1 MAANVHIAQFLSR
14 LNLTPERAAVLAR
27 SAGQV
32 SLIVAGAYIVA
43 SFVSAYTMSGLMSS
57 ALAANHQRANQTV
70 IAASVN
76 LTSTD
81 NYRDIEK
88 SIRER
93 NLFNSSGD
101 FPEEKSSG
109 GVREGTKTA
118 TFDINAAC
126 NKPTVNI
133 ELIGTIFLG
142 GAESVA
148 TVQESGY
155 SESDAYRE
163 GDIIVGND
171 QASVAKIERNRL
183 IINNRGVK
191 ECLELASEMKGKE
204 GAATFPDTGNGA
216 PLSPMPKGAAVETGC
231 ILEEKYIHDEL
242 GPGFGTIIQK
252 ARLVPNT
259 ADNQMNG
266 FKIFAIDQTSL
277 YGKTGLQN
285 GDVITQVNE
294 TSLKQPEQGFA
305 LLEAFSKEKE
315 VRIHILRNG
324 TQPMMLTC
332 RIQ

>member
-1 MAANVHIAQFLSR
+1 MAANVNIAQFLSR
-14 LNLTPERAAVLAR
+14 FNLTPESAALFAR
-27 SAGQV
+27 TAGQV
-32 SLIVAGAYIVA
+32 SFVVAGAYIFA
-43 SFVSAYTMSGLMSS
+43 SFVSAYAMSGLMTS
-57 ALAANHQRANQTV
+57 ALAAYHQRNSQKVT
-70 IAASVN
+70 AASIN
-76 LTSTD
+76 LSSSD

-88 SIRER
+88 TIRER
-93 NLFNSSGD
+93 NLFNSGGD
-101 FPEEKSSG
+101 FPDEKASESANAAA
-109 GVREGTKTA
+109 KTA
-118 TFDINAAC
+118 AFDINSAC
-126 NKPTVNI
+126 TKPTINI
-133 ELIGTIFLG
+133 ELVGTIFLG
-142 GAESVA
+142 GADSVA
-148 TVQESGY
+148 TVQETGY
-155 SESDAYRE
+155 SESDVYHE
-163 GDIIVGND
+163 GDLIFGND

-191 ECLELASEMKGKE
+191 ECLELASEAKKKE
-204 GAATFPDTGNGA
+204 GAAGFPDSASGA
-216 PLSPMPKGAAVETGC
+216 PSSTAPKVPAVETGC
-231 ILEEKYIHDEL
+231 TLEEKYVHDEL

-259 ADNQMNG
+259 ADNLMNG

-285 GDVITQVNE
+285 GDIITQVNE